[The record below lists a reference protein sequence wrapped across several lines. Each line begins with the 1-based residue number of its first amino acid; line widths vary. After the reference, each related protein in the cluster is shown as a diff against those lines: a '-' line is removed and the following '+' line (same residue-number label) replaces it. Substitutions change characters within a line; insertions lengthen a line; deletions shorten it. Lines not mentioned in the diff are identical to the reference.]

1 MGIDQEGS
9 GGGDGDSDE
18 EVKVEPVDGKKKSLQ
33 MTIRILRFLQ
43 LLCEGHFSELQNH
56 LRE

>member
-1 MGIDQEGS
+1 M
-9 GGGDGDSDE
+9 SDRSE
-18 EVKVEPVDGKKKSLQ
+18 TKKKKPDEIKNNADAKEKTLK

-43 LLCEGHFSELQNH
+43 LLCEGHFSLLQDH